1 MRAPAPARNV
11 SVSFLMSISSQRNPK
26 YERLNQGTRSKKIG
40 NGHRHGTKLLME
52 LSATMFPIGN
62 VASDLQ
68 TGFNSIALR
77 FAADSAFNQSRDRHD
92 FNADRAVI
100 FRSACQITG
109 STSSAAPSKTSDV
122 TSVLPKN
129 IESEPHD
136 ISMDWRKAS
145 SALSPITIASTSGA
159 KG

>member
-62 VASDLQ
+62 VAPGILQ
-68 TGFNSIALR
+68 RGFNSIALR
-77 FAADSAFNQSRDRHD
+77 FAADSAFNQC
-92 FNADRAVI
+92 RAIVM
-100 FRSACQITG
+100 T
-109 STSSAAPSKTSDV
+109 STLIAP
-122 TSVLPKN
+122 
-129 IESEPHD
+129 
-136 ISMDWRKAS
+136 
-145 SALSPITIASTSGA
+145 
-159 KG
+159 